1 MQLDDFKQAW
11 TAYGAAM
18 ERSIAINERL
28 LREVLIDHVG
38 DALAPLRMW
47 RLMELGFWLAGVLI
61 AWAALS
67 AHASEPR
74 YLVAGGALLAYLVGM
89 AALTAHQL
97 VLTRQIDYGGPVPA
111 IQRSIE
117 RIKLAEYRATKWA
130 VLGGVVIW
138 LPATLV
144 LIESLTRI
152 PALARV
158 PLGWLIANLAF
169 GVAVLAL
176 GQAWSKRHVERPD
189 LGPFARRVVD
199 VLASRSLRAASRHLA
214 ELARFERDDRDDRDD
229 RDGAPHR

>member
-67 AHASEPR
+67 AHTGEPR
-74 YLVAGGALLAYLVGM
+74 YLVAGGALLGYVVGM

-158 PLGWLIANLAF
+158 PLGWLIGNLAF